1 MRIGYI
7 RVSTVEQNEGRQYE
21 ALKRYDIERF
31 FQDKC
36 SGKDTN
42 RPKFKEM
49 MDFAREGDVIYVE
62 DFSRLAR
69 STEDLLRIVREL
81 DEQKI
86 GLVSMKENLDTS
98 TPTGKL
104 MLTMIAAI
112 NEFERA
118 NMLERQREGIALA
131 KKRGVYTGKKKM
143 PLPDG
148 FGGYYDKWIRREMSK
163 AAIAKELGVSRP
175 TLDKFFKEYAEKAEK
190 GAALA

>member
-1 MRIGYI
+1 MKIGYI
-7 RVSTVEQNEGRQYE
+7 RVSTVEQNEARQYV
-21 ALKRYDIERF
+21 ALKKYNIERYF
-31 FQDKC
+31 HDKC

-42 RPKFKEM
+42 RPKFQEM
-49 MDFAREGDVIYVE
+49 MDFAKKGDTIYVE

-81 DEQKI
+81 EEQGI
-86 GLVSMKENLDTS
+86 GLVSMKENLDTD

-104 MLTMIAAI
+104 MLTMIAAV
-112 NEFERA
+112 NEFERS

-131 KKRGVYTGKKKM
+131 KKRGVYTGKKKL
-143 PLPDG
+143 PLPKG
-148 FGGYYDKWIRREMSK
+148 FSNYFHKWIRREMPK

-175 TLDKFFKEYAEKAEK
+175 TLDKFFKEYAEKYEK